1 MIIPL
6 CAAALAVLLLLWLF
20 LSRKKSILRVL
31 LPLAAAAVLLTG
43 GIALAGPAVFLPAA
57 QEEENRYPPGFD
69 PSVIPPYEDLP
80 YYIVNDNQPFLT
92 ERTET
97 SFENYSPLDRLGRC
111 GMAYACVGPE
121 TVPTEK
127 RGSIGMIKPTGWHT
141 IKYDFIGGK
150 YLYNRCHLIAYCLS
164 GENAN
169 PENLITG
176 TRYLNQEMEPIEN
189 EVREY
194 IEETGHHVM
203 YRVTPVFEGDNLVAS
218 GVLMEGQSVED
229 DEIVFCIYMYNFQP
243 GVIIDY
249 ATGDSQADP
258 NPDRTVP
265 ASGTDTDDPD
275 PEETEPVSDPD
286 AAGAAAEAETAQDDG
301 ESPEQ
306 GEEQIIEL
314 EIRDTEEDSGSRS
327 AGMDEGSPS
336 GEAAEQEYVLNRN
349 TRRFHRPECPSVQ
362 HMKEKNRI
370 SFTGSREELLGQ
382 GYEPCQNCNP

>member
-6 CAAALAVLLLLWLF
+6 CAAALAVFLLLWLF

-31 LPLAAAAVLLTG
+31 LPLAAAAVLLTA
-43 GIALAGPAVFLPAA
+43 GIVLAGPVVFPPTA
-57 QEEENRYPPGFD
+57 EEEESRYPPGFD
-69 PSVIPPYEDLP
+69 PSAIPPYEDLP

-92 ERTET
+92 ERAET

-121 TVPTEK
+121 TVSTEK

-203 YRVTPVFEGDNLVAS
+203 YRVTPVFAGDNLVAS

-258 NPDRTVP
+258 ETDRIVP
-265 ASGTDTDDPD
+265 ASGPDTDDPD

-286 AAGAAAEAETAQDDG
+286 TAGAAAEAETGQDGG
-301 ESPEQ
+301 EAPEQ
-306 GEEQIIEL
+306 GEKQTIEL

-327 AGMDEGSPS
+327 AGREEGGPS

-362 HMKEKNRI
+362 HMKEKNRV
-370 SFTGSREELLGQ
+370 SFTGSREELLEQ

>member
-1 MIIPL
+1 MIIAL
-6 CAAALAVLLLLWLF
+6 FAAALAVFLLLWLF

-31 LPLAAAAVLLTG
+31 LPLAAAAVLLTA
-43 GIALAGPAVFLPAA
+43 GIVLAGPVVFPLTA
-57 QEEENRYPPGFD
+57 EEEESRYPPGFD
-69 PSVIPPYEDLP
+69 PSAIPPYEDLP
-80 YYIVNDNQPFLT
+80 YYIVNDNQPFIT

-97 SFENYSPLDRLGRC
+97 SFESYSPLDRLGRC

-127 RGSIGMIKPTGWHT
+127 RGSIGMIKPSGWHT
-141 IKYDFIGGK
+141 VKYDFIGGK
-150 YLYNRCHLIAYCLS
+150 YLYNRCHLIAYRLS

-176 TRYLNQEMEPIEN
+176 THYLNQEMEPVEN
-189 EVREY
+189 EVGEY

-249 ATGDSQADP
+249 AGGDSQVDP
-258 NPDRTVP
+258 DTDRAVP
-265 ASGTDTDDPD
+265 TPGPEEDKAETASGPGSTAA
-275 PEETEPVSDPD
+275 
-286 AAGAAAEAETAQDDG
+286 AAGEAETAPDNG
-301 ESPEQ
+301 ETAAQ
-306 GEEQIIEL
+306 GEEQTIDL
-314 EIRDTEEDSGSRS
+314 EVWDTQEDSGSRYADTDS
-327 AGMDEGSPS
+327 GGSS
-336 GEAAEQEYVLNRN
+336 GETAEQEYVLNRN
-349 TRRFHRPECPSVQ
+349 TRKFHRPECPSVK
-362 HMKEKNRI
+362 HIKEKNRGT
-370 SFTGSREELLGQ
+370 FTGSRDELIGQ

>member
-69 PSVIPPYEDLP
+69 PSSIPPYEDLP

-176 TRYLNQEMEPIEN
+176 TRYLNQEMEPVEN
-189 EVREY
+189 EVR
-194 IEETGHHVM
+194 
-203 YRVTPVFEGDNLVAS
+203 
-218 GVLMEGQSVED
+218 
-229 DEIVFCIYMYNFQP
+229 
-243 GVIIDY
+243 
-249 ATGDSQADP
+249 
-258 NPDRTVP
+258 
-265 ASGTDTDDPD
+265 
-275 PEETEPVSDPD
+275 
-286 AAGAAAEAETAQDDG
+286 
-301 ESPEQ
+301 
-306 GEEQIIEL
+306 
-314 EIRDTEEDSGSRS
+314 
-327 AGMDEGSPS
+327 
-336 GEAAEQEYVLNRN
+336 
-349 TRRFHRPECPSVQ
+349 
-362 HMKEKNRI
+362 
-370 SFTGSREELLGQ
+370 
-382 GYEPCQNCNP
+382 

>member
-6 CAAALAVLLLLWLF
+6 CAAALAVFLLLWLF

-31 LPLAAAAVLLTG
+31 LTLAAAAVLLTG

-57 QEEENRYPPGFD
+57 REEENRYPPGFD
-69 PSVIPPYEDLP
+69 PSSIPPYEDLP

-203 YRVTPVFEGDNLVAS
+203 YRVTPVFAGDNLVAS

-249 ATGDSQADP
+249 ADGDSRADP
-258 NPDRTVP
+258 ETDRTVP
-265 ASGTDTDDPD
+265 ASGPDTDDPE
-275 PEETEPVSDPD
+275 PEETESASDSD
-286 AAGAAAEAETAQDDG
+286 TAEAAAEAETAQNGG
-301 ESPEQ
+301 EAREP
-306 GEEQIIEL
+306 GEEQTIEL
-314 EIRDTEEDSGSRS
+314 EIRDTQEDSGSRS
-327 AGMDEGSPS
+327 AGREEGSPS

-349 TRRFHRPECPSVQ
+349 TRRFHRPSCPSVQ
-362 HMKEKNRI
+362 HMKEKNRV
-370 SFTGSREELLGQ
+370 SFTGSREDLLEQ
-382 GYEPCQNCNP
+382 GYDPCQNCNP